1 MKKGKKIIVVLLI
14 LLLLVVL
21 LGFVVEYIRRTTI
34 RAVIVK
40 VSENSLLVYDGTLYN
55 VGFTKKGDIG
65 FKQGQEVLIF
75 FEGSVMETAP
85 AQPVGVRKIKI
96 IKEKSDREISEQ
108 ILRYAYNSK
117 DNVKVTVN
125 EFTPTGITFTIIDTN
140 ELPYDYSH
148 SYRIEKKVK
157 NSDYTGIGQKI
168 GEDTKNSIAGYTRNR
183 A

>member
-14 LLLLVVL
+14 FLLLVVL
-21 LGFVVEYIRRTTI
+21 LGFVAEYIRRTTI

-55 VGFTKKGDIG
+55 VGFTKEGDIG
-65 FKQGQEVLIF
+65 FRQGQEVLIF
-75 FEGSVMETAP
+75 FEGSVMQTAP

-96 IKEKSDREISEQ
+96 IKEKSDRKISEH

-125 EFTPTGITFTIIDTN
+125 EFTSTGIAFTIIDTN

-157 NSDYTGIGQKI
+157 NPDYTEIGQKI
-168 GEDTKNSIAGYTRNR
+168 GEDTQNSIAGYIRNR